1 MSIKL
6 NDYMKKTSDAASAI
20 RLALSELS
28 DGETLEL
35 GGGRYDILP
44 DNAEVRSYYISNNDP
59 GEKPI
64 AFPIVGRKGIT
75 IDGGGAELI
84 FHGRILP
91 FVIDDSSDI
100 TVKNLSIDYSTVWY
114 SQAEIIE
121 ADCYKTVLRFSPET
135 PCRVEDGKFRFEV
148 YGGEDV
154 REEVFAIEFEADEKG
169 SPRPSSSK
177 PAYFPY
183 SGERKDHGFLSGM
196 YRDVMLEQ
204 KCENEIIMHGNL
216 GFVHTVGNNLVMT
229 HSSREFPG
237 VFINESKGVKLEDI
251 NIYYTSGMGVIG
263 QLSEDITLERVKAEP
278 RSGSGRMLSVNA
290 DATHFVNCRG
300 RLTLNGCKFV
310 SMNDDACNIHGI
322 YMICDHAEAPDT
334 ISCRFGHFQQRG
346 VNIFRVGDRV
356 AVIDRKTSSVVCTRE
371 VVFSELKAPEELV
384 VRLDRDISLGED
396 YLLENLSTAPDIY
409 ISDCESGNNRPRGF
423 LLSSAGKTVVE
434 GCKFYNM
441 YCGIQIGGEMRDWF
455 ESGAVND
462 VTIRDCDFANSAYAG
477 GTAITIAPKL
487 YEKNQRDFFHGCVV
501 IENNRFTQSSKRFI
515 HAELVREIIVR
526 GNSYVIDKSLPLHG
540 AVGDSGMR
548 IANCGKEYI
557 EDVKEG
563 ELL

>member
-6 NDYMKKTSDAASAI
+6 DDYMKKTSDAASAI

-44 DNAEVRSYYISNNDP
+44 DNAEVRSYHISNNDP

-91 FVIDDSSDI
+91 FVIDASSDI

-121 ADCYKTVLRFSPET
+121 ADRYKTLLRFSPET
-135 PCRVEDGKFRFEV
+135 PCRVEDGKFCFEV
-148 YGGEDV
+148 CGGEDV

-169 SPRPSSSK
+169 APRPSSSK

-183 SGERKDHGFLSGM
+183 SGEKKDHGFLSGM

-204 KCENEIIMHGNL
+204 KGENEIIMHGNL

-237 VFINESKGVKLEDI
+237 VFINDSKGVKLENI

-300 RLTLNGCKFV
+300 KLTLNGCKFV

-371 VVFSELKAPEELV
+371 VVASELRSADELA
-384 VRLDRDISLGED
+384 VRFDREISLGED
-396 YLLENLSTAPDIY
+396 YLLENLSTAPEIY
-409 ISDCESGNNRPRGF
+409 ISNCESGNNRPRGF

-434 GCKFYNM
+434 NCKFYNM

-462 VTIRDCDFANSAYAG
+462 VTIRSCDFANSAYAG

-487 YEKNQRDFFHGCVV
+487 YEKNPRDFFHGRVI

-526 GNSYVIDKSLPLHG
+526 DNSYVLDSSLPLHS
-540 AVGDSGMR
+540 AVGDSGMH
-548 IANCGKEYI
+548 IVNCGKEQL

-563 ELL
+563 ER